1 MEILGIGPLE
11 AIFIVLLALIAI
23 GPRDLGTTAR
33 SLGRTLN
40 RVYRSEAWHS
50 LTQASRNLRGLP
62 NRLAREA
69 ALEEL
74 DHVRRELKDGPPP
87 PTLPGQLRQPAGSAP
102 GPVVPGLT
110 ARPQPEVVGSD
121 GSKPTGPEPE
131 KKTRATKLPSGVV
144 SRGKVTRGTKGS
156 SRAGTR
162 GKKSP
167 PSRRRAAEG
176 PRKSAGRTPSRSPRP
191 SARRRRPS

>member
-33 SLGRTLN
+33 SLGRSLN

-74 DHVRRELKDGPPP
+74 DQVRRELKDGPAP
-87 PTLPGQLRQPAGSAP
+87 PTLPGQLRQPAGSEP
-102 GPVVPGLT
+102 NPVGPSPP
-110 ARPQPEVVGSD
+110 ASP
-121 GSKPTGPEPE
+121 KAEPDATRVAGE
-131 KKTRATKLPSGVV
+131 PPRKKTRATKLPSGVV
-144 SRGKVTRGTKGS
+144 SRRKV
-156 SRAGTR
+156 AR
-162 GKKSP
+162 GKK
-167 PSRRRAAEG
+167 A
-176 PRKSAGRTPSRSPRP
+176 SPRP

>member
-33 SLGRTLN
+33 SLGRALN
-40 RVYRSEAWHS
+40 RLYRSEAWLS

-74 DHVRRELKDGPPP
+74 NQVRRELKDGTPPP
-87 PTLPGQLRQPAGSAP
+87 NLPGRLSQPSAPAGGASLLPSPSVADP
-102 GPVVPGLT
+102 
-110 ARPQPEVVGSD
+110 RQVGSERSD
-121 GSKPTGPEPE
+121 VPAPEPAAANAGA
-131 KKTRATKLPSGVV
+131 KAVRKVRLTKRASGAVGP
-144 SRGKVTRGTKGS
+144 RPVTRSPKRS
-156 SRAGTR
+156 SRAGAGR
-162 GKKSP
+162 RVPPAKKRP
-167 PSRRRAAEG
+167 PGTSRRRG
-176 PRKSAGRTPSRSPRP
+176 RP
-191 SARRRRPS
+191 S